1 MKIAAASRRR
11 LEYWVKERRE
21 WSGRVR
27 IVGSPDGSFYFD
39 NQANMLD
46 QFLVNK
52 NMATGDAL
60 IKVNPGTAQI
70 LEPPAMVDPGLYPK
84 PIPFGGMAIR
94 PIRMA
99 SPTTSQSP

>member
-1 MKIAAASRRR
+1 MWPIAG
-11 LEYWVKERRE
+11 L
-21 WSGRVR
+21 
-27 IVGSPDGSFYFD
+27 PDGSFYFD
-39 NQANMLD
+39 NQPNMLD

-70 LEPPAMVDPGLYPK
+70 LKLPAMVDPGVYPK
-84 PIPFGGMAIR
+84 PIHTVEWEIR
-94 PIRMA
+94 SIRTD